1 MFSHLTARAQRI
13 RLAVFDVDGVL
24 TNGQL
29 LFSENGEELK
39 AFSTLDGQ
47 GIKML
52 QQAGIETAIITGRR
66 SQLVARRATNLGIT
80 HVYQGREDKL
90 VALQEL
96 LPTLGLTLDE
106 VAYLGDDLPD
116 LAVIRQ
122 VGLGAA
128 VANAHFF
135 VKQHACAV
143 TETNGGNGAAREFCD
158 ALLAAQ
164 GKLQDA
170 LDRYL

>member
-1 MFSHLTARAQRI
+1 MFSHLKERAQRI

-52 QQAGIETAIITGRR
+52 QRAGIETAIITGRE
-66 SQLVARRATNLGIT
+66 SQLVARRAQNLGIA
-80 HVYQGREDKL
+80 HLYQGREDKL

-96 LPTLGLTLDE
+96 LPQLGLALEE

-116 LAVIRQ
+116 LAAIRR

-128 VANAHFF
+128 VANAHDF

-143 TETNGGNGAAREFCD
+143 TLKPGGQGAAREFCD
-158 ALLAAQ
+158 ALLDAQ
-164 GKLQDA
+164 GKLQEA
-170 LDRYL
+170 LDSYL